1 MVTQNC
7 FHCGL
12 EIAKEE
18 DPSESELAKQ
28 IIFDEKK
35 FCCNGCKTVY
45 EIFSL
50 NDMTCYYDF
59 EKSPGAT
66 PLDIIGKYD
75 FLDNEK
81 IVSKLLEFK
90 EDAIAI
96 VSLNIP
102 HIHCSSCI
110 WILENLQRLQK
121 GISSSQVNF
130 PEKKV
135 RITYNPE
142 EVSLKSIVLLLSSIG
157 YEPYISLENY
167 EIGKNNVDRS
177 LTYKLGLAFFCF
189 GNIMLLSFP
198 EYFEVKEY
206 WLDQYRG
213 FFRWLIFAI
222 SLPSFLYSASGYY
235 ISAYKSIRAKMLNI
249 DVPIALGIIIF
260 FIRSTFDI
268 VMDYGP
274 GFFDSLTGLIFFMLL
289 GKMFQIKTYSFLSF
303 ERDFKSYFPI
313 AITRIN
319 PNSSEE
325 SVPIYDIQKGDR
337 LLIRNQELIPVDGIL
352 ISEKAEIDYSF
363 VTGEA
368 IPITKNSG
376 DKVFA
381 GGKQIGKII
390 EMEVLHSV
398 SQSYLTQLWSNDV
411 FQKEVEQKYKS
422 ITDTIS
428 RYFTPILL
436 LIAFA
441 GFGYW
446 IFIDTN
452 VAFNVFTAVLIVACP
467 CALAL
472 TAPFTMGN
480 VLRIMGKQKFYLKNA
495 LVIEQLAKVDTLVF
509 DKTGTITTNKKSNIS
524 YECSPNP
531 SAGRELEAE
540 NVTLIKNVLR
550 ASNHPLSRMLYDFL
564 PEAKRFKLDSFEEIA
579 GKGIQAQ
586 IDGKKIQI
594 GSYEFITQNA
604 HSQVSAHSPL
614 GMGGEGNT
622 SVHIKIDEI
631 YFGKFIFNNQY
642 REGLATLFDNLS
654 STYEIKVLS
663 GDNEGERATLESIL
677 PKGTELI
684 FNQKPEQKL
693 EFIKNLQAQGKNVMM
708 VGDGLNDAGALAQ
721 SNVGISISENVNVF
735 SPACDAIL
743 DASEFSKLN
752 YFLKLSKR
760 SITTIKMSFAL
771 SLMYNIIG
779 LSFAITGNLRP
790 LVAAIIMPLS
800 TVTIISFVTIVS
812 SYFANKK

>member
-1 MVTQNC
+1 MDTQNC

-12 EIAKEE
+12 DIIVEE
-18 DPSESELAKQ
+18 K
-28 IIFDEKK
+28 IIFDTKN

-50 NDMTCYYDF
+50 NDLTCYYDF

-66 PLDIIGKYD
+66 PQDINGKYD
-75 FLDNEK
+75 FLDNES
-81 IVSKLLEFK
+81 IVSKLLEFQ
-90 EDAIAI
+90 ENSTAMI
-96 VSLNIP
+96 SLNIP

-121 GISSSQVNF
+121 GISTSHVNF
-130 PEKKV
+130 PEKRV
-135 RITYNPE
+135 RITFNPE
-142 EVSLKSIVLLLSSIG
+142 VVSIKTIVYLLSSIG

-167 EIGKNNVDRS
+167 ETGSNNVDRS
-177 LTYKLGLAFFCF
+177 LTYKLGVAFFCF

-213 FFRWLIFAI
+213 FFRWLIFALA
-222 SLPSFLYSASGYY
+222 LPSFFYSASGYY
-235 ISAYKSIRAKMLNI
+235 VSAYKSIKTNPEVSGANI
-249 DVPIALGIIIF
+249 DIPIALGIIVMF
-260 FIRSTFDI
+260 VRSTFDI
-268 VMDYGP
+268 VMDYGS

-313 AITRIN
+313 AITKIN
-319 PNSSEE
+319 ADASEE
-325 SVPIYDIQKGDR
+325 SVAIYEVEKGDR

-368 IPITKNSG
+368 IPITKHSG

-381 GGKQIGKII
+381 GGKQIGKVI

-411 FQKEVEQKYKS
+411 FQKNVEQKHKT
-422 ITDTIS
+422 ITDSIS

-446 IFIDTN
+446 IFIDANT
-452 VAFNVFTAVLIVACP
+452 AFNVFTAVLIVACP

-472 TAPFTMGN
+472 TAPFTFGN
-480 VLRIMGKQKFYLKNA
+480 VLRILGKQKFYLKNA
-495 LVIEQLAKVDTLVF
+495 LVIEQLAKVDTIVF

-524 YECSPNP
+524 YEGTVLSD
-531 SAGRELEAE
+531 E
-540 NVTLIKNVLR
+540 NLLLVKNVLR
-550 ASNHPLSRMLYDFL
+550 ASNHPLSRMLYDYL
-564 PEAKRFKLDSFEEIA
+564 PIPILQNKSENDTKKLKVDAFEEIT

-586 IDGKKIQI
+586 IFGHQIKI
-594 GSYEFITQNA
+594 GSAAFVDKT
-604 HSQVSAHSPL
+604 
-614 GMGGEGNT
+614 EGNNIQQT
-622 SVHIKIDEI
+622 SVHIKINDL
-631 YFGKFIFNNQY
+631 YYGKFIFNNQY
-642 REGLATLFDNLS
+642 REGLEELFKSLKNN
-654 STYEIKVLS
+654 YQIKVLS
-663 GDNEGERATLESIL
+663 GDNEGERDTLEQLL

-693 EFIKNLQAQGKNVMM
+693 EFIKNLQDKGKNVMM

-743 DASEFSKLN
+743 DAGEFQKLN
-752 YFLKLSKR
+752 YFLKLSKN

-771 SLMYNIIG
+771 SLLYNVVG
-779 LSFAITGNLRP
+779 LSFAITGNLLP

-800 TVTIISFVTIVS
+800 TITIVSFVTVMS
-812 SYFANKK
+812 SYYANKK

>member
-1 MVTQNC
+1 MDTQNC

-12 EIAKEE
+12 DIVKTEE
-18 DPSESELAKQ
+18 
-28 IIFDEKK
+28 IIFDEKE

-66 PLDIIGKYD
+66 PLDINGKFD
-75 FLDNEK
+75 FLDNEN
-81 IVSKLLEFK
+81 IVSKLLEFQ
-90 EDAIAI
+90 EDTTAII
-96 VSLNIP
+96 SLNIP

-121 GISSSQVNF
+121 GISTSQVNF

-135 RITYNPE
+135 RISYNPE
-142 EVSLKSIVLLLSSIG
+142 TVSLKTIVYLLSSIG

-167 EIGKNNVDRS
+167 ETGKNNVDRS
-177 LTYKLGLAFFCF
+177 LTYKLGVAFFCF

-198 EYFEVKEY
+198 EYFEVKEF

-213 FFRWLIFAI
+213 FFRWLIFI
-222 SLPSFLYSASGYY
+222 LSLPSFFYSASGYY
-235 ISAYKSIRAKMLNI
+235 VSAYKSIKSGMLNI
-249 DVPIALGIIIF
+249 DIPIALGIVIF

-268 VMDYGP
+268 VMDYGS

-319 PNSSEE
+319 QDTSEE
-325 SVPIYDIQKGDR
+325 SVPIYDVLKGDR

-368 IPITKNSG
+368 IPITKKSG

-381 GGKQIGKII
+381 GGKQIGKVV

-411 FQKEVEQKYKS
+411 FQKNVEQKHKT
-422 ITDTIS
+422 ITDKIS

-436 LIAFA
+436 LIAFT

-446 IFIDTN
+446 VFFDLNI
-452 VAFNVFTAVLIVACP
+452 AFNVFTAVLIVACP

-472 TAPFTMGN
+472 TAPFTFGN
-480 VLRIMGKQKFYLKNA
+480 ILRILGKQKFYLKNA
-495 LVIEQLAKVDTLVF
+495 LVIEQLAKVDTIVF

-524 YECSPNP
+524 YE
-531 SAGRELEAE
+531 GELLSDEHQII
-540 NVTLIKNVLR
+540 VKNVLR

-564 PEAKRFKLDSFEEIA
+564 PESKRLKINNFEEIT

-586 IDGKKIQI
+586 IGEIEIQI
-594 GSYEFITQNA
+594 GSAAFVGKLEEDTIQ
-604 HSQVSAHSPL
+604 Q
-614 GMGGEGNT
+614 T
-622 SVHIKIDEI
+622 SVHIKIKGI
-631 YFGKFIFNNQY
+631 YYGKYIFNNQY
-642 REGLATLFDNLS
+642 REGLELLFEKLS
-654 STYEIKVLS
+654 ANYQIKVLS
-663 GDNEGERATLESIL
+663 GDNEGERATLENLL

-693 EFIKNLQAQGKNVMM
+693 EFIKNLQEQGRNVMM

-743 DASEFSKLN
+743 DAGEFQKLD
-752 YFLKLSKR
+752 YFLKLSKKA
-760 SITTIKMSFAL
+760 ITTIKMSFVL
-771 SLMYNIIG
+771 SLLYNLVG
-779 LSFAITGNLRP
+779 LSFAITGNLLP

-800 TVTIISFVTIVS
+800 TITIVSFVTVMS
-812 SYFANKK
+812 NYYASKK

>member
-1 MVTQNC
+1 MIFVLGKMSKVMDTQNC

-12 EIAKEE
+12 DIIKEE
-18 DPSESELAKQ
+18 E
-28 IIFDEKK
+28 IIFDARN

-50 NDMTCYYDF
+50 NDLTCYYDF

-66 PLDIIGKYD
+66 PQDINGKYD
-75 FLDNEK
+75 FLDNES
-81 IVSKLLEFK
+81 IVSKLLEFQ
-90 EDAIAI
+90 ENSTAII
-96 VSLNIP
+96 SLNIP

-121 GISSSQVNF
+121 GISTSQVNF
-130 PEKKV
+130 PEKRV
-135 RITYNPE
+135 RITFNPE
-142 EVSLKSIVLLLSSIG
+142 VVSIKTIVYLLSSIG

-167 EIGKNNVDRS
+167 ETGSNDVDRS
-177 LTYKLGLAFFCF
+177 LTYKLGVAFFCF

-213 FFRWLIFAI
+213 FFRWLIFVLA
-222 SLPSFLYSASGYY
+222 LPSFFYSASGYY
-235 ISAYKSIRAKMLNI
+235 VSAYKSIKTKMLNI
-249 DVPIALGIIIF
+249 DIPIALGIVVMF
-260 FIRSTFDI
+260 VRSTFDI
-268 VMDYGP
+268 FMDYGS

-313 AITRIN
+313 AITKIN
-319 PNSSEE
+319 TDASEE
-325 SVPIYDIQKGDR
+325 SVAIYEVEKGDR

-368 IPITKNSG
+368 IPITKQSG

-381 GGKQIGKII
+381 GGKQIGKVI

-411 FQKEVEQKYKS
+411 FQKNVEQKHKT
-422 ITDTIS
+422 ITDSIS

-446 IFIDTN
+446 IFIDANT
-452 VAFNVFTAVLIVACP
+452 AFNVFTAVLIVACP

-472 TAPFTMGN
+472 TAPFTFGN
-480 VLRIMGKQKFYLKNA
+480 VLRILGKQKFYLKNA
-495 LVIEQLAKVDTLVF
+495 LVIEQLAKVDTIVF

-524 YECSPNP
+524 YEGTALSD
-531 SAGRELEAE
+531 E
-540 NVTLIKNVLR
+540 NLLLIKNVLR
-550 ASNHPLSRMLYDFL
+550 ASNHPLSRMLYDYL
-564 PEAKRFKLDSFEEIA
+564 PIPILQNKSANDTKKLKVDAFEEIT

-586 IDGKKIQI
+586 IFGHQIQI
-594 GSYEFITQNA
+594 GSASFVDKIEENNIQ
-604 HSQVSAHSPL
+604 Q
-614 GMGGEGNT
+614 T
-622 SVHIKIDEI
+622 SVHIKINDV
-631 YFGKFIFNNQY
+631 YYGKFVFKNQY
-642 REGLATLFDNLS
+642 REGLEVLFRNLS
-654 STYEIKVLS
+654 TNYQIKVLS
-663 GDNEGERATLESIL
+663 GDNEGERATLERLL

-693 EFIKNLQAQGKNVMM
+693 ELIKNLQEQGKNVMM

-743 DASEFSKLN
+743 DASEFHRLN
-752 YFLKLSKR
+752 YFLKLSKN
-760 SITTIKMSFAL
+760 SITTIKMSFTL
-771 SLMYNIIG
+771 SLLYNVVG
-779 LSFAITGNLRP
+779 LSFAITGNLLP
-790 LVAAIIMPLS
+790 LIAAIIMPLS
-800 TVTIISFVTIVS
+800 TITIVSFVTVMS
-812 SYFANKK
+812 SYYASNK

>member
-1 MVTQNC
+1 MCLVKIAKFMDVQNC

-12 EIAKEE
+12 DIIKEE
-18 DPSESELAKQ
+18 E
-28 IIFDEKK
+28 IIFDDKN

-66 PLDIIGKYD
+66 PLDISGKYD
-75 FLDNEK
+75 FLDNES
-81 IVSKLLEFK
+81 IVSKLLEFQ
-90 EDAIAI
+90 EDKTAI

-110 WILENLQRLQK
+110 WILENLQKLQK
-121 GISSSQVNF
+121 GISISQVNF

-142 EVSLKSIVLLLSSIG
+142 VVSLKTIVHLLSSIG

-167 EIGKNNVDRS
+167 ETGKNNVDRS

-206 WLDQYRG
+206 WLDNYRP
-213 FFRWLIFAI
+213 FFRWLIFAL

-235 ISAYKSIRAKMLNI
+235 VSAYKSIKSGMLNI
-249 DVPIALGIIIF
+249 DIPIALGIIIF
-260 FIRSTFDI
+260 FVRSTFDI
-268 VMDYGP
+268 VMDYGS

-319 PNSSEE
+319 SDNSEE
-325 SVPIYDIQKGDR
+325 SVPIYDIEKGNR

-368 IPITKNSG
+368 IPITKKSG

-381 GGKQIGKII
+381 GGKQIGKVI

-411 FQKEVEQKYKS
+411 FQKNVEQRHKS

-446 IFIDTN
+446 IFIDAN
-452 VAFNVFTAVLIVACP
+452 IAFNVFTAVLIVACP

-480 VLRIMGKQKFYLKNA
+480 VLRILGKKKFYLKNA
-495 LVIEQLAKVDTLVF
+495 LVIEQLAKVDTIVF

-524 YECSPNP
+524 YQGKALSEGNLVILKS
-531 SAGRELEAE
+531 
-540 NVTLIKNVLR
+540 VLR

-564 PEAKRFKLDSFEEIA
+564 PESKRLKITDFQEIT
-579 GKGIQAQ
+579 GKGIQAN
-586 IDGKKIQI
+586 IDGIQVQV
-594 GSYEFITQNA
+594 GSADFVGKSEENSIQ
-604 HSQVSAHSPL
+604 Q
-614 GMGGEGNT
+614 T
-622 SVHIKIDEI
+622 SVHIKINEI
-631 YFGKFIFNNQY
+631 YFGKYIFNNQY
-642 REGLATLFDNLS
+642 REGLEELFRNLS
-654 STYEIKVLS
+654 INYQIMVLS
-663 GDNEGERATLESIL
+663 GDNEGERATLATIL
-677 PKGTELI
+677 PKETELV

-693 EFIKNLQAQGKNVMM
+693 EFIKKLQQEGKNVMM

-721 SNVGISISENVNVF
+721 SNIGISISENVNVF

-743 DASEFSKLN
+743 DANEFKKLN
-752 YFLKLSKR
+752 YFLKLSKKA
-760 SITTIKMSFAL
+760 ITTIKMSFAL
-771 SLMYNIIG
+771 SLLYNVVG
-779 LSFAITGNLRP
+779 LSFAITGNLMP

-800 TVTIISFVTIVS
+800 TVTIVSFVTVMS
-812 SYFANKK
+812 NFYARSLK

>member
-1 MVTQNC
+1 MKKENC

-12 EIAKEE
+12 DIEKADEIH
-18 DPSESELAKQ
+18 
-28 IIFDEKK
+28 FDTKI

-45 EIFSL
+45 EIFSA
-50 NDMTCYYDF
+50 NDLSCYYDF
-59 EKSPGAT
+59 EQSPGAT
-66 PLDIIGKYD
+66 PLDIAGKYD
-75 FLDNEK
+75 FLDNPT
-81 IVSKLLEFK
+81 IVAKLLDFQE
-90 EDAIAI
+90 ENTEII
-96 VSLNIP
+96 TLSIP

-110 WILENLQRLQK
+110 WILENLQRLQT
-121 GISSSQVNF
+121 GINTSQVNF

-135 RITYNPE
+135 RINYNPTLVTVKE
-142 EVSLKSIVLLLSSIG
+142 IVYLLSSIG

-167 EIGKNNVDRS
+167 ETGKEKIDRS
-177 LTYKLGLAFFCF
+177 LTYKLGVAFFCF

-198 EYFEVKEY
+198 EYFEVEEY

-213 FFRWLIFAI
+213 FFRWLIFAL
-222 SLPSFLYSASGYY
+222 SLPSFFYSASGYY
-235 ISAYKSIRAKMLNI
+235 VSAYKSIRSKMLNI
-249 DVPIALGIIIF
+249 DIPIALGIVVMF
-260 FIRSTFDI
+260 VRSTFDI
-268 VMDYGP
+268 IMDYGS
-274 GFFDSLTGLIFFMLL
+274 GFFDSLCGLIFFMLL

-319 PNSSEE
+319 SDASEE
-325 SVPIYDIQKGDR
+325 SIPVFDIQKGDR

-352 ISEKAEIDYSF
+352 ISEKSEIDYSF

-368 IPITKNSG
+368 IPIVKQSG
-376 DKVFA
+376 DKIFA
-381 GGKQIGKII
+381 GGKQIGKVI

-411 FQKEVEQKYKS
+411 FQKKVEQKHKT

-446 IFIDTN
+446 IFFDANT
-452 VAFNVFTAVLIVACP
+452 AFNVFTAVLIVACP

-495 LVIEQLAKVDTLVF
+495 LVIEQLAKVDTIVF

-524 YECSPNP
+524 YQ
-531 SAGRELEAE
+531 GIELSVEEQA
-540 NVTLIKNVLR
+540 LIKSVLR

-564 PEAKRFKLDSFEEIA
+564 PETKREKVILFDEIP
-579 GKGIQAQ
+579 GKGIQAKIFDRQ
-586 IDGKKIQI
+586 IQI
-594 GSYEFITQNA
+594 GSASFVGKIQE
-604 HSQVSAHSPL
+604 
-614 GMGGEGNT
+614 EGLQQT
-622 SVHIKIDEI
+622 AVHIKIDEV
-631 YFGKFIFNNQY
+631 YCGHYIFNNEY
-642 REGLATLFDNLS
+642 RTGLEDLFQLLNKK
-654 STYEIKVLS
+654 YEIKILS
-663 GDNEGERATLESIL
+663 GDNEGERPTLEKLL
-677 PKGTELI
+677 PNGVELV
-684 FNQKPEQKL
+684 FNQKPDEKL
-693 EFIKNLQAQGKNVMM
+693 AFIKQLQEQGKNVMM

-743 DASEFSKLN
+743 DASEFFKLN
-752 YFLKLSKR
+752 YFLNLSKDA
-760 SITTIKMSFAL
+760 IKTIKMSFGL
-771 SLMYNIIG
+771 SLLYNVVG
-779 LSFAITGNLRP
+779 LSFAITGNLLP

-800 TVTIISFVTIVS
+800 TITIVSFVTIMS
-812 SYFANKK
+812 NYYARKKTNRFS